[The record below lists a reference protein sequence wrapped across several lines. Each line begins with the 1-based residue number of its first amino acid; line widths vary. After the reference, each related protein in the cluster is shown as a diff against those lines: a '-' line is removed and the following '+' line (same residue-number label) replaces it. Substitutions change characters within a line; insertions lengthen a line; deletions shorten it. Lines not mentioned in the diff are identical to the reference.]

1 MSSKYPT
8 DSSGALGL
16 YSYSTLSSSTYS
28 SGHSREPS
36 YSNRSPIPI
45 SPYHTRESSG
55 ATRPPSIHEEA
66 IRHRFKKH
74 RDLRSSDEATLSS
87 CDQQRQHHHKNHG
100 RRGQRAY
107 HSQNSYKRSEKR
119 SSRYR
124 RRSKHPELPLEA
136 DLVPQPP
143 ANKLVAVKSA
153 KENKNTGNVTWRR
166 FSQGLKIGKPK
177 KVEPNEETPTVMMAT
192 QPRRKSKWKF
202 WAKQELPGNYDST
215 IASPKTLKTR
225 DELETKDDSGSRPSV
240 LDWIDEEPLL
250 HQSPTELKRLFE
262 ED

>member
-87 CDQQRQHHHKNHG
+87 CDQQTQ
-100 RRGQRAY
+100 
-107 HSQNSYKRSEKR
+107 
-119 SSRYR
+119 YR
-124 RRSKHPELPLEA
+124 RRSKHPKLPLEA

-153 KENKNTGNVTWRR
+153 KKNKNTGNMTWRR

-177 KVEPNEETPTVMMAT
+177 KVEPNEETPTVTIAT

-202 WAKQELPGNYDST
+202 WAKQELSCNYDST
-215 IASPKTLKTR
+215 IASPKTLKPR

-240 LDWIDEEPLL
+240 LDWIDEEPVL